1 MLLTGPN
8 LEVIV
13 YMIAVSHVVFLP
25 ICYKKENAANF
36 HHHQHLKNNNNYYC
50 NLERSMS
57 GDWCI

>member
-13 YMIAVSHVVFLP
+13 YMIAVSHAVFLSR
-25 ICYKKENAANF
+25 CYKKENAANF
-36 HHHQHLKNNNNYYC
+36 HHHQHLKNNNNYHC
-50 NLERSMS
+50 NLEMLMS